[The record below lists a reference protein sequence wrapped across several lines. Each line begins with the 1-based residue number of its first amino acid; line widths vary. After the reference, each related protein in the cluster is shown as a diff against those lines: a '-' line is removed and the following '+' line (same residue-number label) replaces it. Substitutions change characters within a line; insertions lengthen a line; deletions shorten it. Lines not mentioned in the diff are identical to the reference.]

1 MTEILLIL
9 LVVTCGGL
17 LAWGFQKP
25 RRMLEYPFLAG
36 AVFSGWVLPQLIG
49 LSSDPDRFPPGALAK
64 GIFMTILCALAC
76 YGGYY
81 LNKRPM
87 AAFDWPFNR
96 NRLLISATVLSLAGA
111 YFFFRVSELADEAGT
126 RWTGIITVFVF
137 FAGMLTV
144 GMAIAAATYINHPS
158 RWALGIIA
166 FDLCFYIHR
175 IVFLGRRQFAIELLV
190 MLGILLWFRYR
201 KLPPRALVATALV
214 IGTLWI
220 NSIGD
225 YRSTVISEEFSGF
238 DEVMEIDFV
247 GNLRRIATEGG
258 QEISNMV
265 YNIEAYDRR
274 GNFDFG
280 LSHWNSFI
288 HMYIPGQFI
297 GFDNKRSLMLPL
309 DNAAY
314 YEFGHVP
321 HTGTTHTGISDA
333 FLSFWYFGAVKFLI
347 IGYIMHSLSRAADRG
362 QIVAQI
368 LLMLIFP
375 GSLLAI
381 THSTNWFFMVWIKIA
396 AFLGP
401 AIWYSRSKT
410 LPLLTVSLPIRTNT
424 L

>member
-1 MTEILLIL
+1 MTQTLLIL

-36 AVFSGWVLPQLIG
+36 AVFSGWVLPQLVG
-49 LSSDPDRFPPGALAK
+49 LSANPDRFPPGALAK
-64 GIFMTILCALAC
+64 GIFMTLLCALAC

-87 AAFDWPFNR
+87 AAFNWPFDR
-96 NRLLISATVLSLAGA
+96 RRLLISATVLSLAGA
-111 YFFFRVSELADEAGT
+111 YFFFRVSELAEEVVGL
-126 RWTGIITVFVF
+126 WSGIITVFVF
-137 FAGMLTV
+137 FSSMLTV
-144 GMAIAAATYINHPS
+144 GMAIALATYGQHPS

-175 IVFLGRRQFAIELLV
+175 IVFLGRRQFAIELFI
-190 MLGILLWFRYR
+190 MLGMVLWFRYR

-220 NSIGD
+220 NSIGA
-225 YRSTVISEEFSGF
+225 YRATVIGEESPGF
-238 DEVMEIDFV
+238 DEVMQIDFV
-247 GNLRRIATEGG
+247 GNLQRIATEGG
-258 QEISNMV
+258 QEITNMV

-274 GNFDFG
+274 GNFDLG
-280 LSHWNSFI
+280 LSHWNSFV
-288 HMYIPGQFI
+288 HLYVPGQFI
-297 GFDNKRSLMLPL
+297 GFDTKRSLMLSL
-309 DNAAY
+309 DDAAY
-314 YEFGHVP
+314 SLFGHIP
-321 HTGTTHTGISDA
+321 ASGSTSTGISDA

-381 THSTNWFFMVWIKIA
+381 THHTDWFFMAWIRIA

-401 AIWYSRSKT
+401 AIWYSKSKT
-410 LPLLTVSLPIRTNT
+410 LPFLTMSLPIRTNT